1 MAVENQRP
9 HRSIAVA
16 LRRRHLGDDAL
27 QHLGHIETGLGADTR
42 DILGRH
48 AQKILDL
55 LGDVVRHGGRQVD
68 LIDDRH
74 DGQVLLQR
82 GEEMRHRLC
91 LDALRR
97 VDDEHGALT
106 RLQRAVHLVA
116 EVHVARRVD
125 EVDLVFLAV
134 AAVDH
139 THGTGLDRDALLALQ
154 IHGVEQLL
162 AHLALGDGVRHLDQ
176 AVGQRALAVVD
187 VGDD

>member
-1 MAVENQRP
+1 MF
-9 HRSIAVA
+9 
-16 LRRRHLGDDAL
+16 
-27 QHLGHIETGLGADTR
+27 QHLVHVEAGLGADAR

-48 AQKILDL
+48 AQQILDL
-55 LGDVVRHGGRQVD
+55 LGDVVGHGRRQVD
-68 LIDDRH
+68 LVDHRH

-82 GEEMRHRLC
+82 GEEVRHRLR

-97 VDDEHGALT
+97 VDHEHGAFAG
-106 RLQRAVHLVA
+106 LQRAMHLVA
-116 EVHVARRVD
+116 EVHVAGRVD
-125 EVDLVFLAV
+125 QVDLVLLAV

-139 THGTGLDRDALLALQ
+139 AHGAGLDRDALLALQ

-176 AVGQRALAVVD
+176 AIGQRALAVVD